1 MRWASSLLCSSV
13 RATATAAAAAVTAA
27 AAAAA
32 SVARLLRL
40 GTDGIEGDVGVSNT
54 MLEEMDRLERGT
66 DGKVSLF
73 EFEVESSGCGN
84 ARVRCGTVGDG
95 ALSSSSSESECMI

>member
-40 GTDGIEGDVGVSNT
+40 GTDG
-54 MLEEMDRLERGT
+54 
-66 DGKVSLF
+66 
-73 EFEVESSGCGN
+73 
-84 ARVRCGTVGDG
+84 
-95 ALSSSSSESECMI
+95 